1 METIN
6 QSNQNNPINDTQY
19 TNQLNNIEAQN
30 GYLQTTAINES
41 KDSTTCYAKCCV
53 AITASL
59 LLSPFA
65 ICDVYFATTDDSCV
79 NQSQSGQNLDITL
92 HSYLL
97 ASGIIVF
104 SFIGIL
110 NFSIFFCD
118 LDIIKSA
125 KNNDD
130 EADHFIIN
138 FTNIVVRL
146 FGLAWLI
153 LGCVLF
159 WDYTIISDCS
169 QPVHDY
175 LFARFILF
183 IISTVFTLKLNIE

>member
-1 METIN
+1 MQSIN
-6 QSNQNNPINDTQY
+6 MSNQPNPISESEF
-19 TNQLNNIEAQN
+19 TNHLNNIEAQILIN
-30 GYLQTTAINES
+30 DENKSVCNES
-41 KDSTTCYAKCCV
+41 CYAKVC
-53 AITASL
+53 ISLTFSL

-79 NQSQSGQNLDITL
+79 NQSQSIHNLNITL

-110 NFSIFFCD
+110 NFSIFICD
-118 LDIIKSA
+118 LNMTKSNNHE
-125 KNNDD
+125 NNDQL
-130 EADHFIIN
+130 FNIILN
-138 FTNIVVRL
+138 LSNIIVRI
-146 FGLAWLI
+146 FGISWLI

-159 WDYTIISDCS
+159 WEFTFISDCS
-169 QPVHDY
+169 KPIHDY

-183 IISTVFTLKLNIE
+183 LIFSAVSIKLNNE